1 MDLGLNKRKA
11 IICASSK
18 GLGKACA
25 IALAREG
32 CDVVINGRH
41 ADELHKTAL
50 EIEKLTSAKV
60 VEVTGDISTPD
71 GQQRILEKC
80 PDPDI
85 LVTNNHGPQFRDF
98 RELDR
103 KAIIEAVTQ
112 NMVTPIELIKAVI
125 DKMVEK
131 KFGRIVNI
139 TSTSV
144 YVPIAGLDLS
154 SGARAGLTSFLAG
167 IARTVVADNVTINNL
182 LPGPFLT
189 DRLKQSFEAASKHNS
204 ASIDDI
210 MKERQSRNPA
220 KRFGNPDEFGQAC
233 AFLCSEKSGFIT
245 GQNLIIDGGAYLSA
259 F

>member
-1 MDLGLNKRKA
+1 MDLGLKGRKA

-25 IALAREG
+25 LALAREG
-32 CDVVINGRH
+32 CDVVINGR
-41 ADELHKTAL
+41 DKNSLHETAN
-50 EIEKLTSAKV
+50 EIRQQTAV
-60 VEVTGDISTPD
+60 NVEEVIADISTFN
-71 GQQRILEKC
+71 GQQTLLSAC
-80 PDPDI
+80 SQPDI
-85 LVTNNHGPQFRDF
+85 LVNNNHGPKFRDF

-103 KAIIEAVTQ
+103 AAIIDGVTQ
-112 NMVTPIELIKAVI
+112 NMITPIELIQSVI
-125 DKMVEK
+125 DGMVTR

-144 YVPIAGLDLS
+144 YMPIAGLDLS

-167 IARTVVADNVTINNL
+167 IARSVISSNVTINNL

-189 DRLKQSFEAASKHNS
+189 DRLRQSFIASAKETDSTVKDATNS
-204 ASIDDI
+204 A
-210 MKERQSRNPA
+210 MQQNPA
-220 KRFGNPDEFGQAC
+220 NRFGDPEEFGDAC
-233 AFLCSEKSGFIT
+233 AFLCSSKSGYIT